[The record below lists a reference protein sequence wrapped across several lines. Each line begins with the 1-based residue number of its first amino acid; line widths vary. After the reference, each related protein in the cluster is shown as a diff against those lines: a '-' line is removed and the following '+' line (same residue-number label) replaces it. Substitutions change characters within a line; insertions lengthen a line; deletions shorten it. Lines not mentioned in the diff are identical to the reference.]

1 MSFIGDAEIKEN
13 VNIGADDTCN
23 HNRDK
28 HVKTIIDEYAYV
40 AGCMLIAPIKIGKN
54 VVIGVGS
61 AISQDIDANKI
72 AVSRSKLKI
81 YNLK

>member
-13 VNIGADDTCN
+13 VNIGAGTITCN

-40 AGCMLIAPIKIGKN
+40 GAGC
-54 VVIGVGS
+54 V
-61 AISQDIDANKI
+61 DCANKNRKKCCNRSWLSYI
-72 AVSRSKLKI
+72 SR
-81 YNLK
+81 YRC